1 MSVYRSRTRAP
12 AASRA
17 KILAAVHEL
26 LDVGIFHTSTV
37 EDVAERAGVSRATV
51 YQQFGS
57 RLGLVDA
64 LCETFDANPALL
76 SLRTAIDEAPPLDAL
91 DAFVGYAADFWSSEE
106 RVLLQ
111 LYGVAAI
118 DPAAEALVARQRGDR
133 RTELERLLSRLRP
146 KDAKRALALL
156 LVVTSFETY
165 EELRRHAGLAHRDVV
180 RTLRELAHA
189 AV

>member
-1 MSVYRSRTRAP
+1 VSAYRSRTRAP

-17 KILAAVHEL
+17 KVLAAVHEL
-26 LDVGIFHTSTV
+26 LDGGEFHTSTV

-64 LCETFDANPALL
+64 LCKTFDASPALL
-76 SLRTAIDEAPPLDAL
+76 ALRAAIDEGEPLEAL
-91 DAFVGYAADFWSSEE
+91 DAFVGHAADFWASQE

-118 DPAAEALVARQRGDR
+118 DPAAEALVARQRADR
-133 RTELERLLSRLRP
+133 RGELERLLRRLRP
-146 KDAKRALALL
+146 KDAKHALAVL

-165 EELRRHAGLAHRDVV
+165 EELRRHAALPHREVV
-180 RTLRELAHA
+180 RTLRGLARD